1 MGNRNSSN
9 PLFFKKMTVTGS
21 APETDSLE
29 IAQVV
34 QTIKTIDLA
43 EDDAEDIDFVAS
55 EEELEECQD
64 SEADTSDEEE
74 ENQSEKIALEEDL
87 VEEDFCVEIVNGN
100 FKKLKFNQDQEMEP
114 ESQEVDSQEEEESG
128 GITLKSLEADLPD
141 EEESVDPDFDPC
153 AETMS
158 DVEVDA
164 EEMSQDE
171 METENVEGVHKNTG
185 EIHKCI
191 KISEDQ
197 MKVMTGGDKEET
209 EEMKE

>member
-1 MGNRNSSN
+1 MG
-9 PLFFKKMTVTGS
+9 
-21 APETDSLE
+21 
-29 IAQVV
+29 
-34 QTIKTIDLA
+34 
-43 EDDAEDIDFVAS
+43 
-55 EEELEECQD
+55 
-64 SEADTSDEEE
+64 EEE
-74 ENQSEKIALEEDL
+74 ENQSEKIALEEEL
-87 VEEDFCVEIVNGN
+87 VEEDFCVEIVNGK

-141 EEESVDPDFDPC
+141 
-153 AETMS
+153 
-158 DVEVDA
+158 A

-171 METENVEGVHKNTG
+171 METENVEGVHKKTG